1 MRTSATHLAQSH
13 PLQIHSTT
21 LVVGGAALALA
32 PKSLVVLG
40 GASLV
45 GCGIAAG
52 LSEYL
57 SQTIEHEFM
66 QRETALERREAVE
79 EADEE
84 IDEMVTLYQVGG
96 NIL

>member
-1 MRTSATHLAQSH
+1 M
-13 PLQIHSTT
+13 
-21 LVVGGAALALA
+21 
-32 PKSLVVLG
+32 
-40 GASLV
+40 V